1 MAKQSAAALPLFSMA
16 PTISQAWRVA
26 PLIKAMQEQQAQID
40 HLRAGLAVVF
50 CIALVP
56 GFLLWRNR
64 AK

>member
-1 MAKQSAAALPLFSMA
+1 VQTDPDGSKSLGYVGL
-16 PTISQAWRVA
+16 VA
-26 PLIKAMQEQQAQID
+26 PLIKAMQEQQAEID
-40 HLRAGLAVVF
+40 YLRAGLAIVF